1 MQREV
6 TASIKTELFSKS
18 DQTVLN
24 SKSECKNM
32 PLEVTSSLKSD
43 QGVLFS
49 KSESKN
55 KQPEVTSS
63 LKSDQTVLKIRM
75 QKHATKIYFIN

>member
-24 SKSECKNM
+24 SKSECNIQQ
-32 PLEVTSSLKSD
+32 EVTSSI
-43 QGVLFS
+43 
-49 KSESKN
+49 
-55 KQPEVTSS
+55 
-63 LKSDQTVLKIRM
+63 KSDQTVVFKIIM
-75 QKHATKIYFIN
+75 QKHATISYFIT